1 MRSPLFLEKSVRVD
15 KKDQIAEVPQHV
27 GIVMDGNRRW
37 AKMRSKSPHYGHLK
51 GTSNV
56 EAIVEAAADAGVK
69 ILTLF
74 VFSTENW
81 KRSKGEV
88 GSLMYLIQFYL
99 QKIRNS
105 LIQRKVR
112 FGTIGDLASLP
123 EEVRSEIALTV
134 EATKGGDRIQLILAI
149 GYGGRDDIR
158 RSCIRACQKLVEE
171 GRPLTDLTEKMISD
185 HTDTRFLPDPDL
197 IIRTGGTYRISN
209 FLLWQASYSEFYVI
223 DELWPDFKKEHLLQA
238 LTEYQN
244 REKNWGK

>member
-1 MRSPLFLEKSVRVD
+1 MRPSLFLEKSIRLD
-15 KKDQIAEVPQHV
+15 KKDQIAEPPHHV

-37 AKMRSKSPHYGHLK
+37 AKMRSKGAHYGHLK

-56 EAIVEAAADAGVK
+56 EDIVEAAADAGVK

-81 KRSKGEV
+81 KRSKKEV
-88 GSLMYLIQFYL
+88 RSLMYLIQIYL
-99 QKIRNS
+99 QRMRKS
-105 LIQRKVR
+105 LVQKRVR

-134 EATKGGDRIQLILAI
+134 EATKSGDRIQLILAI
-149 GYGGRDDIR
+149 AYGGRDDIR
-158 RSCIRACQKLVEE
+158 RSCIRACQKLLEE
-171 GRPLTDLTEKMISD
+171 GKPLTDLTENMISE

-209 FLLWQASYSEFYVI
+209 FLLWQSSYSEFYVT
-223 DELWPDFKKEHLLQA
+223 DELWPDFKKEHLLEA
-238 LTEYQN
+238 LNEYQN